1 MLGGTEKHLASNL
14 LLRECQKLIKSSK
27 AIVARSLLPLQSGPQ
42 HSALPLMP
50 TPLVTKIL
58 RQTSLNAEMKIS
70 IGDELGAEIAA
81 VGQFLIALL
90 LEQLLLCSCLQVG

>member
-1 MLGGTEKHLASNL
+1 MKIAA
-14 LLRECQKLIKSSK
+14 K
-27 AIVARSLLPLQSGPQ
+27 SLLPLQPGPQ
-42 HSALPLMP
+42 HSALLLMP

-58 RQTSLNAEMKIS
+58 RQTSLTAEMKIS

-81 VGQFLIALL
+81 VEQFLIALL